1 MNTTLSVV
9 NLQVFRLRASRA
21 DDVELHVDWSVTYS
35 TTAVATELGDAWPL
49 LATIHAGGVGGWADI
64 TVSGIL
70 KNAGS
75 ATDAHW
81 EDELGSSEA
90 LETLY
95 DFARSHLGPLLM
107 TVDAEVPLPKT
118 SPQVDLRA
126 FAPSDE
132 DEDNVEVPGE
142 ADFAEPRS
150 VETT

>member
-35 TTAVATELGDAWPL
+35 TTAVTTELGDAWPL
-49 LATIHAGGVGGWADI
+49 LGTVHAGGVGGWADI
-64 TVSGIL
+64 TVSGML

-75 ATDAHW
+75 TADEDW
-81 EDELGSSEA
+81 EHELGSSEA

-107 TVDAEVPLPKT
+107 TVDAEVPLPKI

-126 FAPSDE
+126 FEPSDD
-132 DEDNVEVPGE
+132 DEDNVEGE
-142 ADFAEPRS
+142 SAADSTEPRAVS
-150 VETT
+150 R